1 MADARAQDLLSIDR
15 DVARGWAE
23 LSRWR
28 AGLARDPEAYAGD
41 EPLEAVRPVAGKSM
55 WDALGELAPS
65 AADVPLRDALL
76 RWVYVL
82 VQARIGQAD
91 ELSAAR
97 LAFEPRARFHGD
109 APRSAS
115 WREAWRGVAAARTA
129 AEASLWLDTAAEAA
143 PPLADAGRRRAQR
156 RVEIARRFKGVHPW
170 APLVPVDRGELRGA
184 ASRLLDATEDL
195 SRAVWK
201 HALGHDAGMAR
212 VLHAA
217 VARDAAEGWPAR
229 LTARWLE
236 ETFGAVPRDL
246 RIELGPLP
254 AALGASS
261 FARALYAFG
270 FAVSEAAAPSSMP
283 FALGHDPAFVDAH
296 RLGFVL
302 AALPSDAA
310 WQRHALGLGSRAA
323 LAQARILA
331 RSALLDAR
339 LLAARLLLGD
349 DAALAP
355 PHLFEELGARL
366 FGGPVDAA
374 LAGAWPAPRE
384 DEPARFVALLE
395 ARGFADGLRDRF
407 DSDWPR
413 NPRAWAD
420 LRAPKGL
427 EPPRS
432 TEASVLAT
440 QVDGLARAFDGVL
453 G

>member
-1 MADARAQDLLSIDR
+1 MADARAQDLLSINR

-28 AGLARDPEAYAGD
+28 VGLAGDPEHYAD
-41 EPLEAVRPVAGKSM
+41 EAPLEAVRPVAGKSM

-65 AADVPLRDALL
+65 AADVPLRDALR
-76 RWVYVL
+76 RWVYLL
-82 VQARIGQAD
+82 VQARIGHAD
-91 ELSAAR
+91 EVSAAR
-97 LAFEPRARFHGD
+97 LASEPRARFHGD
-109 APRSAS
+109 PPRSAS
-115 WREAWRGVAAARTA
+115 WREAWRGVATAGTA
-129 AEASLWLDTAAEAA
+129 AEASLWLDTAVEAA
-143 PPLADAGRRRAQR
+143 PPLASLGRRRAER
-156 RVEIARRFKGVHPW
+156 RVEVARRFDVGHPW
-170 APLVPVDRGELRGA
+170 APLVPVDRGALRGA
-184 ASRLLDATEDL
+184 ASRLLDDTEDL

-254 AALGASS
+254 AALGATS
-261 FARALYAFG
+261 FARALHAFG
-270 FAVSEAAAPSSMP
+270 FAVSEAAAPASLP

-310 WQRHALGLGSRAA
+310 WQRHALGLGARTA
-323 LAQARILA
+323 LAQSRVLA

-339 LLAARLLLGD
+339 LHAARLLLGD
-349 DAALAP
+349 DAAPAP
-355 PHLFEELGARL
+355 PDLFEEIGARL
-366 FGGPVDAA
+366 FGGPVDPA
-374 LAGAWPAPRE
+374 LAGAWPAPRD

-395 ARGFADGLRDRF
+395 SRGFADGLRDRF
-407 DSDWPR
+407 DADWYR
-413 NPRAWAD
+413 NPRAWAH
-420 LRAPKGL
+420 LRAPEGL
-427 EPPRS
+427 TSPRS
-432 TEASVLAT
+432 TDVPALAE
-440 QVDGLARAFDGVL
+440 QIGALARAFDGVL
-453 G
+453 A